1 MKKIICKIIITCLLA
16 VLSVPALY
24 AQTKAY
30 ISKETGFSC
39 RYPVDWKHCTAN
51 EYPQIQIQGNTHLL
65 AIHSMDNPY
74 EGSLFMSWVE
84 KADSNPTASRIAE
97 TKEGFRMMI
106 APFED
111 GVSIKDTTIVI
122 GGRQFIGTFMKTSSD
137 EPGGCTL
144 HYYDSKLKQFWN
156 LSWDATNSKDESLLK
171 EIIKTIQFNDK

>member
-1 MKKIICKIIITCLLA
+1 MKKTICKIIITCLSA

-51 EYPQIQIQGNTHLL
+51 EYPQIQGNTHLL

-74 EGSLFMSWVE
+74 EGSLFISWVE
-84 KADSNPTASRIAE
+84 KADNNPTASRIAE

-122 GGRQFIGTFMKTSSD
+122 GGRQFIGTFMKTSYD
-137 EPGGCTL
+137 EPGECTL

>member
-1 MKKIICKIIITCLLA
+1 MKKTICKIIITCLSA

-51 EYPQIQIQGNTHLL
+51 EYPQIQGNTHLL

-74 EGSLFMSWVE
+74 EGSLFISWVE
-84 KADSNPTASRIAE
+84 KADNNPTASRIAE

-111 GVSIKDTTIVI
+111 SVSIKDTTIVI